1 MLYSDCEYDVITW
14 IQPETKLMELEK
26 EKKKIN
32 VKIAKPK
39 IKKRSFFS
47 KDQLLFQITDEFIN
61 KLSIENALFKLIE
74 VNKDYEDFN
83 SDISLSK
90 NEDWFIWLSQIS
102 SLYSIYIN
110 NLELGLTSG
119 VFLLTVKNHINFLT
133 ELLKI
138 NFLIKYPFPFFSL
151 FSKY

>member
-1 MLYSDCEYDVITW
+1 
-14 IQPETKLMELEK
+14 MELEK
-26 EKKKIN
+26 KKKIN
-32 VKIAKPK
+32 VKIAEPK

-90 NEDWFIWLSQIS
+90 NED
-102 SLYSIYIN
+102 
-110 NLELGLTSG
+110 
-119 VFLLTVKNHINFLT
+119 
-133 ELLKI
+133 
-138 NFLIKYPFPFFSL
+138 
-151 FSKY
+151 

>member
-1 MLYSDCEYDVITW
+1 M
-14 IQPETKLMELEK
+14 
-26 EKKKIN
+26 
-32 VKIAKPK
+32 
-39 IKKRSFFS
+39 
-47 KDQLLFQITDEFIN
+47 LFQITDEFIN

-90 NEDWFIWLSQIS
+90 NEDWYIWLSQIS

-110 NLELGLTSG
+110 NLELWLTSG
-119 VFLLTVKNHINFLT
+119 VFLLTVKILDINFLT

-138 NFLIKYPFPFFSL
+138 NYEIKYPFPFFSFL
-151 FSKY
+151 KYWFNFNILSSGKDTL

>member
-1 MLYSDCEYDVITW
+1 MNSTW
-14 IQPETKLMELEK
+14 NKVNGIKK
-26 EKKKIN
+26 RKKKIN

-39 IKKRSFFS
+39 IKKGSFFS
-47 KDQLLFQITDEFIN
+47 KDLLLFQITDEFIN

-138 NFLIKYPFPFFSL
+138 NYEIKYPFPFFSL

>member
-1 MLYSDCEYDVITW
+1 MLYSDCEYDVITG

-26 EKKKIN
+26 EKKN
-32 VKIAKPK
+32 VKITEAKIEK
-39 IKKRSFFS
+39 GSFYS
-47 KDQLLFQITDEFIN
+47 KDQITFSVITDEFIN

-110 NLELGLTSG
+110 NLELGLTSA
-119 VFLLTVKNHINFLT
+119 VFFLTVKNHINFLT

-138 NFLIKYPFPFFSL
+138 NYEIKYPFPFFSL

>member
-1 MLYSDCEYDVITW
+1 
-14 IQPETKLMELEK
+14 MELEK
-26 EKKKIN
+26 KKKKN
-32 VKIAKPK
+32 VKIAEPK
-39 IKKRSFFS
+39 IKKGSFYS
-47 KDQLLFQITDEFIN
+47 KDQITFSVITDEFIN
-61 KLSIENALFKLIE
+61 KSSIENALFKLIE

-83 SDISLSK
+83 LDISLSK
-90 NEDWFIWLSQIS
+90 NDDWFIWLSQIS

-138 NFLIKYPFPFFSL
+138 NFVVECPFPFS

>member
-1 MLYSDCEYDVITW
+1 MLYSNCEYDVITG

-26 EKKKIN
+26 EKKN
-32 VKIAKPK
+32 VKITEAKIEK
-39 IKKRSFFS
+39 GSFFN
-47 KDQLLFQITDEFIN
+47 KDQITFSVITDEFIN

-83 SDISLSK
+83 SDISSSK

-138 NFLIKYPFPFFSL
+138 NYEIKYPFPFFSL

>member
-1 MLYSDCEYDVITW
+1 M
-14 IQPETKLMELEK
+14 
-26 EKKKIN
+26 
-32 VKIAKPK
+32 
-39 IKKRSFFS
+39 
-47 KDQLLFQITDEFIN
+47 
-61 KLSIENALFKLIE
+61 SIENVLFKLIE

-110 NLELGLTSG
+110 NLELGLTSA

-138 NFLIKYPFPFFSL
+138 NYEIKYPFPFFSL